1 LAENIKK
8 TFMQFRELLRKF
20 DENIEMVDPQLKN
33 NLSLVELLFTFEG
46 SWEKGKEYLLNMDK
60 YKQLLY
66 FSQMIEILC
75 EKYKDITEQLESRDP
90 NIFVWIP
97 SILILK
103 SIYGEDKNICYEYIP
118 NMFDG
123 NDESGKHYNQL
134 KEIKEKLS
142 QKIDDSFTEYNYL
155 EKFILYEEN
164 EELSKHISRTEAD
177 ELLKRMKILSM
188 QMQRIKPTDWNYF
201 FDLAMDSVNE

>member
-1 LAENIKK
+1 MK
-8 TFMQFRELLRKF
+8 FRELLRKF

-46 SWEKGKEYLLNMDK
+46 SWEKGKEYLLNTNK
-60 YKQLLY
+60 YRQLLY

-75 EKYKDITEQLESRDP
+75 EKYKEISEQLESRDP

-103 SIYGEDKNICYEYIP
+103 SMYAEDKNICFEYIP
-118 NMFDG
+118 NMFDA
-123 NDESGKHYNQL
+123 NDESGKQYNKL
-134 KEIKEKLS
+134 KELKEKLS
-142 QKIDDSFTEYNYL
+142 QTIDDSFTEYNYL
-155 EKFILYEEN
+155 EKFILFEEN
-164 EELSKHISRTEAD
+164 DELLKHIEKIEAD
-177 ELLKRMKILSM
+177 EFLKRMKILSM
-188 QMQRIKPTDWNYF
+188 QMQRVKPTEWNYF